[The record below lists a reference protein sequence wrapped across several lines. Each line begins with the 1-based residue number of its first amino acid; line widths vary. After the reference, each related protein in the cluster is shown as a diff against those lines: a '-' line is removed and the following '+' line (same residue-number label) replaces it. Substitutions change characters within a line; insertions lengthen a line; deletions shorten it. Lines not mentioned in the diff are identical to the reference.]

1 MSTEPEELPDEEAVD
16 GWRDR
21 LSRAWTAAEAL
32 LSTRLQIFG
41 AEVAEKAGR
50 AGKGVLGL
58 GIAAAFGFGTTLLLA
73 ALLAALF
80 AQLIGNL
87 VLGILAA
94 TVLYAAVTGIAGL
107 AGLKALKKVEPTKF
121 PATSEELSRD
131 WDAISAALAPKV
143 EVGEAAEDDPAE
155 DAVVGEHEVAQL
167 ERRLRGEPE

>member
-1 MSTEPEELPDEEAVD
+1 MSTEPEELPGEEGAD
-16 GWRDR
+16 TWRDR
-21 LSRAWTAAEAL
+21 LSRAWNAAEAL
-32 LSTRLQIFG
+32 LSTRLQIFS
-41 AEVAEKAGR
+41 AEAAEKAAW

-58 GIAAAFGFGTTLLLA
+58 GIAAAFGFGATLLLA

-80 AQLIGNL
+80 AQLFGNL

-94 TVLYAAVTGIAGL
+94 TLLYAAVTAVAGM

-131 WDAISAALAPKV
+131 WDAISAALSP
-143 EVGEAAEDDPAE
+143 EVGEVAEDDPTE